1 MALLLE
7 TGKLFILVHWVSG
20 DACLKQAST
29 ITPSSPDFRTNLHLK
44 LRHMDGGT
52 TLTLLRVVTSPSF
65 ASCTHFVFFPHHP
78 SDHRL
83 LFDT

>member
-29 ITPSSPDFRTNLHLK
+29 ITPSSPDVRKNLHLK
-44 LRHMDGGT
+44 LRQMDGGT
-52 TLTLLRVVTSPSF
+52 TLNASESGDFTIFGKLYSLCFLSPS
-65 ASCTHFVFFPHHP
+65 SC
-78 SDHRL
+78 
-83 LFDT
+83 